1 MASNSMKSTPYA
13 QVYGISDNGY
23 SKGRTSKVMYM
34 NEKLLPQAMALSKN
48 IQLATRYVIQFID
61 LCDLLEEHYSI
72 HIKSLPIF
80 LFIDIN
86 FLVTNMLV
94 KTFK

>member
-34 NEKLLPQAMALSKN
+34 NEKLLPQAMVLSKN
-48 IQLATRYVIQFID
+48 IQLATRYT
-61 LCDLLEEHYSI
+61 I
-72 HIKSLPIF
+72 HR
-80 LFIDIN
+80 
-86 FLVTNMLV
+86 VV
-94 KTFK
+94 